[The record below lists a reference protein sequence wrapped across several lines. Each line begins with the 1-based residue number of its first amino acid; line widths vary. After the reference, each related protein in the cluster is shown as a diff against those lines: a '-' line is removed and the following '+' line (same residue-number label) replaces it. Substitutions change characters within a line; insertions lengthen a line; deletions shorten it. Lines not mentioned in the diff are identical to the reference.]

1 MFDTCRLGA
10 AAAMMGD
17 EFYNLGRLRG
27 GRNDFFAMGMAGKA
41 NSASRQIYLTFPADS
56 SFKDEDVSNYFR

>member
-1 MFDTCRLGA
+1 MSGTCRLGA
-10 AAAMMGD
+10 AAAMMGN
-17 EFYNLGRLRG
+17 EFYNFSRLRG
-27 GRNDFFAMGMAGKA
+27 GRNDFFAMGMAEKA

>member
-1 MFDTCRLGA
+1 MHCRLGA
-10 AAAMMGD
+10 VAAMMGD
-17 EFYNLGRLRG
+17 EFHKFGRFHPE
-27 GRNDFFAMGMAGKA
+27 RNDFLAMGMAERA